1 MSFLCELLGPQ
12 PSPNICSPRDAPRK
26 KKTSKGQQKTL
37 IRQKAKGPLFV
48 LSVIITAGLCLL
60 PCVFAANALRLF
72 ICLGAA
78 APAPTQ
84 KGAGAVSPHT
94 LPVQKCKGSA
104 FGLHPCLLPAA
115 REGDHSAPAA
125 LALPSE
131 IGRTLRALP
140 PSGCRPRPLSFV
152 LLHGAACGTSP
163 HHARCGT

>member
-1 MSFLCELLGPQ
+1 M
-12 PSPNICSPRDAPRK
+12 
-26 KKTSKGQQKTL
+26 
-37 IRQKAKGPLFV
+37 
-48 LSVIITAGLCLL
+48 LSLIITAGLCLL
-60 PCVFAANALRLF
+60 PCVFAAYALRLF

-84 KGAGAVSPHT
+84 KGAGAVSPHA

-115 REGDHSAPAA
+115 REGDPSAPAA

-140 PSGCRPRPLSFV
+140 PPRAAAPALCLSSCSTGQRAEQVRTMRCAAPKDRRPATAPLRGGDP
-152 LLHGAACGTSP
+152 LPPPWRTK
-163 HHARCGT
+163 R